1 MVKYN
6 QRKQLQIFTLKQKLR
21 RKPVN
26 IKLICDRF
34 VDLFQINE
42 RGLDLYC
49 NHVSALSIYPSMD
62 KFEMLIDHI
71 CTLCDIFVNCRTT
84 LESSY
89 SSEMFKLVNQ
99 LKVSCQ
105 STVRRCRVKLVHRTQ
120 SHITLE
126 LGKTLSK
133 IESSEFS
140 RASLDEYITKERREA
155 QRKERKHIEIKYS
168 MYTSHNARSK

>member
-1 MVKYN
+1 M
-6 QRKQLQIFTLKQKLR
+6 
-21 RKPVN
+21 
-26 IKLICDRF
+26 
-34 VDLFQINE
+34 FQINE
-42 RGLDLYC
+42 KGLDLYC
-49 NHVSALSIYPSMD
+49 NHVSTLSVYPSMD
-62 KFEMLIDHI
+62 KFEMLIDQL
-71 CTLCDIFVNCRTT
+71 CTLCDMFVNCRTT

-89 SSEMFKLVNQ
+89 SSEMFKQISQ

-105 STVRRCRVKLVHRTQ
+105 STVRRCRLKLVHRTQ

-155 QRKERKHIEIKYS
+155 QRKERQHTEIKYA
-168 MYTSHNARSK
+168 MYTSPNARSK